1 MVKQRGESINIT
13 MVPLGIGLGGN
24 NLLPLRTIL
33 FMVSLYLS
41 FKVNNGFEITSF
53 IACLFVPSIYI
64 AYILWREGI
73 DFIWVDSLHK
83 EDNNLKNK

>member
-1 MVKQRGESINIT
+1 MVKQRGKSINIT

-73 DFIWVDSLHK
+73 DFIWVGSMHK
-83 EDNNLKNK
+83 EDNNLKN

>member
-1 MVKQRGESINIT
+1 MVKQRNKSINIT

-73 DFIWVDSLHK
+73 DFIWVGSMHK
-83 EDNNLKNK
+83 EDNNLKN

>member
-41 FKVNNGFEITSF
+41 FRVNNGFEITSF